1 MDVYAIE
8 AYVRRGIGKSNGIAI
23 GSRERRGSISLEEAM
38 GDGFMYYLVRMGGRR
53 MSWVG
58 N

>member
-1 MDVYAIE
+1 MDVYTIE

-38 GDGFMYYLVRMGGRR
+38 GDGFMYHLVRMGMRR
-53 MSWVG
+53 INWVF